1 MSDIMRA
8 IPFAELLTH
17 SLREYREKK
26 ELYAVPVAD
35 VPVNAKMTVA
45 ERPLS
50 CPIGPA
56 AGPHTQLAQNLIA
69 GFGAGARVFELKTV
83 QILYGEQLGIQ
94 KPCIWTGDEAYNIEW
109 STELT
114 IAGARDEYIRAYIVM
129 HLLAK
134 EFGLDADFQF
144 HASVGYN
151 LEGIQSPTVD
161 GFLNAMHD
169 ASQIEAWKEAITGH
183 LPILTYLNTSMLTLC
198 AALTRALQRSL
209 PFRLCTVAQPMKL
222 SALQPIC

>member
-69 GFGAGARVFELKTV
+69 GFGAGARVFEL
-83 QILYGEQLGIQ
+83 
-94 KPCIWTGDEAYNIEW
+94 
-109 STELT
+109 
-114 IAGARDEYIRAYIVM
+114 
-129 HLLAK
+129 
-134 EFGLDADFQF
+134 
-144 HASVGYN
+144 
-151 LEGIQSPTVD
+151 
-161 GFLNAMHD
+161 
-169 ASQIEAWKEAITGH
+169 
-183 LPILTYLNTSMLTLC
+183 
-198 AALTRALQRSL
+198 RSL
-209 PFRLCTVAQPMKL
+209 NNGKSKVVKA
-222 SALQPIC
+222 A